1 MQKFIFCD
9 FCRLSDT
16 VYLRTKMLSM
26 KKYSGLLLIFLLFVS
41 GCVNSET
48 ADLIIKN
55 GKVLTVDADFSIKEA
70 VAIKGGK
77 FIFAGDN
84 ACVEKYIG
92 SGTKVIDARGMLVMP
107 GLIDSHAHLVS
118 LGDELYNLNISD
130 CESFDEVIDIIED
143 RVSEA
148 EPGEWITG
156 GRWDHTRWEKGQF
169 PVHDRLSAVSPENP
183 VFLKRVDGNSALVNK
198 KAMDI
203 AGIDAGT
210 PDPPG
215 GKIYRRANG
224 EPTGVLVNQAMNKV
238 KELQGTATEEVFIK
252 KLDLAIK
259 KCLETGLTSIHEA
272 GVGTREIGIFKK
284 LADKGKLDIR
294 INAMLGE
301 QEKPVFEADDLE
313 EYFRSN
319 RIESYADDYLCVN
332 RVKLFFD
339 GALGSR
345 GAAFFDAYSDDPGNN
360 GLLRIPPEY
369 ITEVTMAAL
378 ASNMSVATHCIGI
391 RGNNLCL
398 SAYEKAIE
406 DYPET
411 DHRLRIEHAQV
422 VQEEDIERF
431 ASSGII
437 PAMQATHCTS
447 DKDMIEQRIGKERSE
462 YAYAW
467 RSFIDQGLIVPGGSD
482 FPVESESPIKGIYA
496 SVSRKL
502 PWEDASGRWNTGQC
516 MSVEEAIRSYTIWA
530 AYAGFQE
537 HILGS
542 IEPGKNAD
550 ITIIDKDLLTIY
562 PEEIPSAKVVYTII
576 GGQVKFSSL

>member
-1 MQKFIFCD
+1 
-9 FCRLSDT
+9 
-16 VYLRTKMLSM
+16 MLSM
-26 KKYSGLLLIFLLFVS
+26 KRYSGVLLISLLVIA

-48 ADLIIKN
+48 ADLIIRN
-55 GKVLTVDADFSIKEA
+55 GKVLTVDDDFSIKEA
-70 VAIKGGK
+70 VVIKDGK
-77 FIFAGDN
+77 FLFTGANSEI
-84 ACVEKYIG
+84 EKYIG
-92 SGTKVIDARGMLVMP
+92 TGTKVIDASGMLVMP

-130 CESFDEVIDIIED
+130 CESFDEVIDRVAD
-143 RVSEA
+143 RVSGA

-156 GRWDHTRWEKGQF
+156 GRWDHTRWETGQF

-183 VFLKRVDGNSALVNK
+183 VFLKRVDGNSAFVNK
-198 KAMDI
+198 KAMDL

-215 GKIYRRANG
+215 GKIYRMADG
-224 EPTGVLVNQAMNKV
+224 EPTGVLVNQAMNLV
-238 KELQGTATEEVFIK
+238 KELQGTDTEEVFIK
-252 KLDLAIK
+252 KLELAIN
-259 KCLETGLTSIHEA
+259 KCLESGLTGVHEA

-284 LADKGKLDIR
+284 LADKGKLNIR

-301 QEKPVFEADDLE
+301 QERPVFETDNLE
-313 EYFRSN
+313 EYFKSN

-332 RVKLFFD
+332 RIKLFFD

-345 GAAFFDAYSDDPGNN
+345 GAAFFDSYTDDPGNK

-369 ITEVTMAAL
+369 ITEVTRAAL

-406 DYPET
+406 DYPDV

-431 ASSGII
+431 ARSGII

-447 DKDMIEQRIGKERSE
+447 DKDMIEQRIGEERSE
-462 YAYAW
+462 HAYAW

-482 FPVESESPIKGIYA
+482 FPVESESPVKGIYA

-502 PWEDASGRWNTGQC
+502 PWEDASGRWNEEQC

-542 IEPGKNAD
+542 VEPGKNAD
-550 ITIIDKDLLTIY
+550 ITIIDKDLLTID
-562 PEEIPSAKVVYTII
+562 PEEIPSAKVKYTII
-576 GGQVKFSSL
+576 GGEVKFSSL